1 MSRDYTPEESYASS
15 FLIAENFDEYL
26 EKLCGWYIVYND
38 ERKPLYTEKQ
48 KQKIK
53 KYPYTTRTN
62 VEMIINLPAK
72 ACKYLENCI
81 KEMIT
86 NNDVIDETIKLW
98 FYGKLDKTF
107 YYSDENNRLLKD
119 YLLEKFNTKNKEAD

>member
-1 MSRDYTPEESYASS
+1 M
-15 FLIAENFDEYL
+15 NF
-26 EKLCGWYIVYND
+26 
-38 ERKPLYTEKQ
+38 Q